1 MAESRLPTGLRINQA
16 LAGEMSR
23 QLVTFHRSHNGWAVL
38 VGVVVMAAV
47 VAGGLALA
55 SFSVQ
60 AAAPRSLNVDSPASP
75 DMIAATRVVTLYL
88 PIISNDWP
96 GSRSQWRFGFDV
108 HIGRGQVT
116 DYEVGLLRAG
126 WYYDVTMRLNPAKP
140 AGLEYMQTVRVA
152 YPPQC
157 VDLAPYVQ
165 NNRGSWWLIGNEP
178 DRPTYQ
184 DAVPPDRYAGAYHDL
199 YHCIKSYDSSAKVA
213 AGGIVQPTPLRLK
226 YLSMI
231 LESYCSRYRTK
242 LPTDGWNI
250 HNMILRERSCK
261 YYPNDCWGAE
271 VPTGLPDKQGML
283 YTIQD
288 NDNMTYFKKQI
299 EDMRRWMKQ
308 NGYQNMPLIVSE
320 YGVNMPSMYGFDE
333 QRVIRYMYNTFQYLL
348 NARDCSLGYVQDGC
362 RLVQRWAWYSLN
374 DQMYV
379 PPPACT
385 GNDCGFNGNLFDP
398 RTRKITAFGLA
409 YRNRPYY

>member
-1 MAESRLPTGLRINQA
+1 MTTRSPFCTAIGWQHAIASLHVGYIMAAGLIT
-16 LAGEMSR
+16 L
-23 QLVTFHRSHNGWAVL
+23 AVL
-38 VGVVVMAAV
+38 AVGSLLLVGTAV
-47 VAGGLALA
+47 YARVPGSHEAKPAGFDPL
-55 SFSVQ
+55 
-60 AAAPRSLNVDSPASP
+60 ASP
-75 DMIAATRVVTLYL
+75 DAVAFSLVMTQYL

-96 GSRSQWRFGFDV
+96 GSRSQWRFGFDL
-108 HIGRGQVT
+108 HPGRGKVT

-126 WYYDVTMRLNPAKP
+126 WYYDVNIQLNPARP
-140 AGLEYMQTVRVA
+140 TGLEYMQTVRVA
-152 YPPQC
+152 YPPRC
-157 VDLAPYVQ
+157 EDLAPYVR
-165 NNRGSWWLIGNEP
+165 NNRGSWWFIGNEP

-184 DAVPPDRYAGAYHDL
+184 DACTPDNYARIYYDL
-199 YHCIKSYDSSAKVA
+199 YRCIKSNDSTAKLA

-226 YLSMI
+226 YLNEI
-231 LESYCSRYRTK
+231 LASYRARYDTE

-250 HNMILRERSCK
+250 HNMILRERSCR

-288 NDNMTYFKKQI
+288 NDNMTYFKRQI
-299 EDMRRWMKQ
+299 EDMRQWMKQ
-308 NGYQNMPLIVSE
+308 NGYQNLPLIVSE
-320 YGVNMPSMYGFDE
+320 YGINMPPMYGFDAK
-333 QRVIRYMYNTFQYLL
+333 RVIDYMYKTFQYML
-348 NARDCSLGYVQDGC
+348 NAKDCNLGYPQDGC

-398 RTRKITAFGLA
+398 KTRQITEFGLA